1 MMIEEVVGATSAH
14 LAEFLISVDRFCA
27 KSYSLDSESQ
37 LAADL
42 VALRNALDRTELEF
56 SRIARVF
63 EQTGYHWQ
71 DGAPSGFEWIRHN
84 CRMSVHG
91 TAQSIAIGE
100 QMENIPR
107 TVRALEAGEIG
118 LGHLSQIARLAQK
131 VNRSETRAH
140 NFDELGLLADAKE
153 VSVSRFRNVV
163 KKARHMF
170 DRQGVDREGVEQH
183 DRRRLR
189 FIECEDGMV
198 AIDALLDSV
207 GGATV
212 MTALAP
218 LSDYVGADD
227 FRSGETRFADAL
239 VEMATRVMDSGN
251 LPTTRRQRTHVQVT
265 TTLETLMG
273 LPGAPAADMEF
284 GLPISS
290 KTVQRFAC
298 GGSVTRILLGSKSM
312 VIDVGREKR
321 VVSAAL
327 SKAVIARDRHC
338 RWPDCQRPSAWG
350 EEHHLVPWAEGGS
363 TDLDNLV
370 LLCHRHHWMVHEGG
384 WQAVRTGWGELV
396 IVPPPF
402 DVNRWRPPGVAA

>member
-1 MMIEEVVGATSAH
+1 MIEGVGGATSAH
-14 LAEFLISVDRFCA
+14 LAEFLTAVDRFCA
-27 KSYSLDSESQ
+27 ESHPADSQAQ
-37 LAADL
+37 LGADL
-42 VALRNALDRTELEF
+42 IALRNGLDRAELEF
-56 SRIARVF
+56 SRRARAF
-63 EQTGYHWQ
+63 EQTDHHWQ
-71 DGAPSGFEWIRHN
+71 DGAASGFEWIRHN
-84 CRMSVHG
+84 CRMSVHA

-100 QMENIPR
+100 QLGNLPQ

-118 LGHLSQIARLAQK
+118 LGHLAQLARLAQP
-131 VNRSETRAH
+131 VNRSESRAQ
-140 NFDELGLLADAKE
+140 NFDETALLAEARE
-153 VSVSRFRNVV
+153 VSVSRFRHLV

-170 DRQGVDREGVEQH
+170 DREGVDREGVLQH

-207 GGATV
+207 AGATL

-227 FRSGETRFADAL
+227 FRSLEMRFADAL
-239 VEMATRVMDSGN
+239 VEMATRVMDSGR
-251 LPTTRRQRTHVQVT
+251 LPSRRRQRSHVQVT

-273 LPGAPAADMEF
+273 LAGAPAADMEF

-298 GGSVTRILLGSKSM
+298 SGSVTRILLGSKSM

-327 SKAVIARDRHC
+327 SKAVIVRDRHC
-338 RWPDCQRPSAWG
+338 RWPGCQRPAAWG
-350 EEHHLVPWAEGGS
+350 EEHHLVPWARGGA
-363 TDLDNLV
+363 TDLENLV
-370 LLCHRHHWMVHEGG
+370 LLCHRHHWLVHEGG
-384 WQAVRTGWGELV
+384 WQTVKTGAGQF
-396 IVPPPF
+396 ITVPPPF
-402 DVNRWRPPGVAA
+402 DEGRWRPPGVAA